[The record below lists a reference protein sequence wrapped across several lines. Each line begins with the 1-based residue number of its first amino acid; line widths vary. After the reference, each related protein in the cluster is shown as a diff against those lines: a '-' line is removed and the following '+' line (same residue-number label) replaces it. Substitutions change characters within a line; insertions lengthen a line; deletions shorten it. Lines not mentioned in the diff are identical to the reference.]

1 MSRSDTEPDHAGERR
16 SLMRVLV
23 FAYACEPDKGSEPG
37 AGWVWSRML
46 ARMGEVWVITRESNR
61 EVIEAALPSVPEA
74 GALHFEYVDLP
85 RRARFWKRGAR
96 GARVYYVFWQVAA
109 LRRAR
114 RLSQAISFDLVWHLT
129 WANAWL
135 GGLAPLLP
143 GRFVYGP
150 VGGGVGMDWNFVTV
164 LGIRGAVFEVARA
177 LSRAGARF
185 LNPLARLPWRRAD
198 LILVQNPETRAW
210 LPARHREK
218 ALVFPHIVV
227 EEGAG
232 WMGPRPE
239 TPTKN
244 ALFVGRLLPWKG
256 VALALRVLVLL
267 PDWTLTI
274 GGDGYDER
282 RLRRLARRLKVE
294 DRVAFLG
301 WLTPDRVHDLMR
313 EGSDVLLFPSL
324 HDEGGWVI
332 AEALATGLPVVCL
345 DRGGPPAIG
354 GSGVPCK
361 GVSQTVAALA
371 QAVVTAAGRA
381 TGGFPS
387 IHSSSVRLQSILR
400 SRFPALSFAETWS
413 PPMES

>member
-1 MSRSDTEPDHAGERR
+1 
-16 SLMRVLV
+16 
-23 FAYACEPDKGSEPG
+23 
-37 AGWVWSRML
+37 ML

-61 EVIEAALPSVPEA
+61 QVIEAALPSIPEA

-96 GARVYYVFWQVAA
+96 GARVYYVLWQVAA

-114 RLSQAISFDLVWHLT
+114 ELSRAMSFDLVWHLT

-164 LGIRGAVFEVARA
+164 LGIRGAIFEVTRA
-177 LSRAGARF
+177 LLRAGARF
-185 LNPLARLPWRRAD
+185 LNPIARLPWRRAD

-218 ALVFPHIVV
+218 ALVFPHIVL
-227 EEGAG
+227 EEGTG
-232 WMGPRPE
+232 WVGARPE

-282 RLRRLARRLKVE
+282 RLRRLARRLTVE

-301 WLTPDRVHDLMR
+301 WLTPGRVHDLMR

-354 GSGVPCK
+354 GSGVPCT
-361 GVSQTVAALA
+361 GVSQTVAALT

-387 IHSSSVRLQSILR
+387 IDSSTVRLQSILR
-400 SRFPALSFAETWS
+400 SHFPALGIAQAWS
-413 PPMES
+413 PPLEP